1 MTSPPPHTS
10 ASDDDASET
19 SPGKRR
25 RPERT
30 ALALV
35 VALWVGYGLLHPHTG
50 VSAPSSQATGV
61 ATRPAPPPPTIAP
74 LRTPRAVTPPPPPP
88 PTVQTRRPERAAA
101 AAPTR
106 EDILFLHDIIGGLL
120 ADDAAHTP
128 VIALSADQCAKMRA
142 LWPEIRT
149 QLDKNQLARSPLDRR
164 LLDILTEAQR
174 ASLVDLVS
182 NGKVP
187 LPRTL
192 DAYIPLFERR
202 ISAR

>member
-1 MTSPPPHTS
+1 
-10 ASDDDASET
+10 
-19 SPGKRR
+19 
-25 RPERT
+25 
-30 ALALV
+30 
-35 VALWVGYGLLHPHTG
+35 
-50 VSAPSSQATGV
+50 
-61 ATRPAPPPPTIAP
+61 
-74 LRTPRAVTPPPPPP
+74 
-88 PTVQTRRPERAAA
+88 TRRPERAAA